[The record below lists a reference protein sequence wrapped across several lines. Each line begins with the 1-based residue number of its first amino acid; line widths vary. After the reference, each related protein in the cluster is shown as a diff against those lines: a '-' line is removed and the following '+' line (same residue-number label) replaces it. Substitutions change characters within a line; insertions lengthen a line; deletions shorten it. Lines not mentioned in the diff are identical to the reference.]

1 MEIGKA
7 WTGISAVRCKA
18 SGSPEK
24 RVPSDVKGRFYKKL
38 ALTSTI
44 SASKKEVSP
53 MSLGTP
59 LIAVKVESAHLLFRD
74 NPVCPLR
81 TQWYRMGW
89 FDRQDDRTECR
100 FPVDS

>member
-44 SASKKEVSP
+44 SVSKKRGVPNVIGNTS
-53 MSLGTP
+53 
-59 LIAVKVESAHLLFRD
+59 
-74 NPVCPLR
+74 
-81 TQWYRMGW
+81 Y
-89 FDRQDDRTECR
+89 CR
-100 FPVDS
+100 

>member
-1 MEIGKA
+1 
-7 WTGISAVRCKA
+7 
-18 SGSPEK
+18 
-24 RVPSDVKGRFYKKL
+24 
-38 ALTSTI
+38 
-44 SASKKEVSP
+44 

-59 LIAVKVESAHLLFRD
+59 LFAVIVEPVHLLFRG

>member
-1 MEIGKA
+1 
-7 WTGISAVRCKA
+7 
-18 SGSPEK
+18 
-24 RVPSDVKGRFYKKL
+24 
-38 ALTSTI
+38 
-44 SASKKEVSP
+44 